1 MAVQWLLLQ
10 IKILTN
16 TSLYSQRNA
25 AAVFLLSTAGVLYTV
40 NKPARVRPVTGTGAQ
55 GTYQIPSFA
64 LGGCERS
71 GNHPY
76 LSF

>member
-1 MAVQWLLLQ
+1 MPVFRVF
-10 IKILTN
+10 T
-16 TSLYSQRNA
+16 QRKA

-40 NKPARVRPVTGTGAQ
+40 NKPARVRPVTTVTGTGAQ

-71 GNHPY
+71 GGGV
-76 LSF
+76 